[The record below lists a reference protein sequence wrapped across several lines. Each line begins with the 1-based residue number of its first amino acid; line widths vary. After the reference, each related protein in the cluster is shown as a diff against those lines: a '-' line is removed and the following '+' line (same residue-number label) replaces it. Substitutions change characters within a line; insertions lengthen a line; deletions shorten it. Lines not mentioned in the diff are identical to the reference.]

1 MYLCIYNCKCTC
13 VHVYVIVQ
21 LYMYRCIGVCVYSGI
36 CIVVY
41 VYVYIQLYIPLY
53 IYPYVLKQ
61 SSHSRIF
68 RTYIDLS
75 GRAIQSE
82 VHRNSS
88 PPALQQHTG
97 RRSSSES
104 HCMSWHGSGVLSEIP
119 HGISGICDPTWVICL
134 QSKCI

>member
-1 MYLCIYNCKCTC
+1 MCTC
-13 VHVYVIVQ
+13 V
-21 LYMYRCIGVCVYSGI
+21 CN

-41 VYVYIQLYIPLY
+41 VQMYRCMCIQWYMYSCICICVYTVVHTSIYIYIY
-53 IYPYVLKQ
+53 IYPYVLKY
-61 SSHSRIF
+61 SSHGRIF

-75 GRAIQSE
+75 GRAIRSE

-119 HGISGICDPTWVICL
+119 HGISGICDPTLVICL
-134 QSKCI
+134 